1 MESGTR
7 VQKLK
12 SVLQITKETVAVVR
26 NPDFQNFS
34 INDSSLTAAVL

>member
-1 MESGTR
+1 MKSGTR
-7 VQKLK
+7 VQRLK
-12 SVLQITKETVAVVR
+12 RILQIIKETAAVVR